1 MENAGGL
8 EPPSPAPSPRWVI
21 IAALFAVYVI
31 WGSTYLVMRIGLE
44 TIPPFMMGGSRFLI
58 AGLVLFGFLRARG
71 APSPSVKEWGAAVKV
86 GVLLLVA
93 GNGFIALAEQ
103 RVSSS
108 VAAMVVATVPLWMAL
123 LSSFTG
129 QRPSRLEWV
138 GLLLGFA
145 GVALLQASGQLDAE
159 PLMVV
164 GLLLAPFS
172 WALGSVWSKRLPL
185 PKGAMATAAEMIAG
199 GSAMLVVSL
208 ARGERLT
215 AAPSARS
222 IAAVAFLVVFGSIVA
237 FSAYGFLLRATRPA
251 IATSYAYVNPVVA
264 LLLGVLLAGE
274 HAGPMTW
281 AAAAIILAGVVILSI
296 ERARAATPKPA

>member
-1 MENAGGL
+1 MI
-8 EPPSPAPSPRWVI
+8 V
-21 IAALFAVYVI
+21 AALFAVYVI

-58 AGLVLFGFLRARG
+58 AGVVLFGFLRVRG
-71 APSPSVKEWGAAVKV
+71 APSPSAKEWGAAAKV

-129 QRPSRLEWV
+129 QKPSRLEWV

-159 PLMVV
+159 PLMVL
-164 GLLLAPFS
+164 GLLLAPLS
-172 WALGSVWSKRLPL
+172 WAAGSVWSKKLPL
-185 PKGAMATAAEMIAG
+185 PKGAMATAAEMLTG
-199 GSAMLVVSL
+199 GSAMLVVSF
-208 ARGERLT
+208 ARGERWI
-215 AAPSARS
+215 APSLRS
-222 IAAVAFLVVFGSIVA
+222 TLAVAFLMVFGSIVA
-237 FSAYGFLLRATRPA
+237 FSAYGFLLRSTRPA

-264 LLLGVLLAGE
+264 LFLGVVLGGE
-274 HAGPMTW
+274 RAGPMTW

-296 ERARAATPKPA
+296 QRARTTAQEKPA